1 MKFADRVLRLGTE
14 GAFEVLA
21 KCKLLEKQG
30 KDIIHLEIGQPD
42 FPVPINIKE
51 AAINAIKGENEWFPG
66 LHDGY
71 TPSAG
76 YVEVRQAI
84 ADYTNKRYGLN
95 LTFENV
101 VVMPGAKPIIFQTLL
116 SLVNKD
122 EEVVYPDTG
131 YPAYA
136 SLINCVSATHK
147 PYLIKE
153 ENDFRFDHDEFASQV
168 SEKTKVI
175 IINTPHNPTGGTL
188 TREDLEFILK
198 IAEKYD
204 CSILAD
210 EIYSRMVYDG
220 QHETFL
226 KLPGA
231 LDRCIV
237 LDGHS
242 KTYCMTGW
250 RLGYAIS
257 NVETARM
264 LTKLMTN
271 SNSCTSAI
279 IQVAGVEALLGDQ
292 SETEANI
299 ARFKQRREVIINRLN
314 AIPGV
319 TCRMPKG
326 AFYAF
331 PNVKSFGKSSKW
343 LEEAILAETG
353 VACLAGTSFGAAGE
367 GYLRFSYANSTEN
380 LNRAMDKLEVFFANL
395 H

>member
-1 MKFADRVLRLGTE
+1 MRLGTE

-42 FPVPINIKE
+42 FPVPSNIKN
-51 AAINAIKGENEWFPG
+51 AAVKAIQGTNEWFPG

-76 YVEVRQAI
+76 YVEVRQAV
-84 ADYTNKRYGLN
+84 ADYNNKRYGLD
-95 LTFENV
+95 LTFENIV
-101 VVMPGAKPIIFQTLL
+101 MMPGAKPIIFQTLI
-116 SLVNKD
+116 SLVNRT
-122 EEVVYPDTG
+122 EEVVYPNPG

-136 SLINCVSATHK
+136 SLVNCVSGTHK

-153 ENDFRFDHDEFASQV
+153 ENDFRFDHDDFASQV
-168 SEKTKVI
+168 TENTKVI
-175 IINTPHNPTGGTL
+175 IINSPHNPTGGVL
-188 TREDLEFILK
+188 TREDLEFIMK
-198 IAEKYD
+198 IADKYD
-204 CSILAD
+204 CYILAD

-220 QHETFL
+220 DHISFL
-226 KLPGA
+226 NIPNA
-231 LDRCIV
+231 IDRCIV

-250 RLGYAIS
+250 RLGYAIA
-257 NVETARM
+257 NKEVAKM

-271 SNSCTSAI
+271 SNSCTAAVV
-279 IQVAGVEALLGDQ
+279 QVAGVEALLGDQ
-292 SETEANI
+292 SETESNI
-299 ARFKQRREVIINRLN
+299 ARFKQRRQVIVDRLN

-331 PNVKSFGKSSKW
+331 PNVKSFGKPSKW
-343 LEEAILAETG
+343 IEEAILDQTG
-353 VACLAGTSFGAAGE
+353 VACLSGTAFGEAGE

-380 LNRAMDKLEVFFANL
+380 INKAMDRLEAFFAKL